1 MRAPSSPP
9 ARRPV
14 VGAIAGALGDA
25 VRRTGAFWVAPPA
38 PPSDDDERADAR
50 ERASTP
56 SPRPRNVRAAYPS
69 SDDDDDPARLHA
81 GDAPTPSEYS
91 PPAAI
96 ASPRAHPRTP
106 KRLVFAPAEEEP
118 SDADDAAAA
127 AAAASFERD
136 ARRSLRA
143 EESLLRAGVATATA
157 RAGES
162 RADVVRRVGAD
173 LETRARKNE
182 NARPSRPRRGEED
195 ASTERNRPR
204 DDARESETP
213 RDASEK
219 IPPSASDGSAV
230 DGLLRAELARARETA
245 TRSFAADR
253 AAALRAT
260 LETAAAALE
269 ASAAT
274 RSELRPNFGRSAD
287 ESSPLAR
294 MSASARANA
303 NALGTSSVER
313 EGKENLSLSRSAGE
327 KVASNPPLRAAVPP
341 PAPASESASLREKL
355 REATGEVEHLRVTLV
370 AYEEATRKAEYQ
382 KGLLLDRVLALEREL
397 EAARRERE
405 EARSAVPSAPDASSA
420 RLLPEVVRLWRH
432 LRVPLLHRARFFL
445 AFRGRE
451 AFYFE
456 AERRRLEWIASDMN
470 LGADLHGERF
480 FSSSEPAR
488 FAPRASGVISGRS
501 ANPAPAPPL
510 APSLRAAEAALR
522 RERDDLRRLARLLT
536 PPQLEAIFA
545 RWGVPTEARRR
556 KARLADA
563 LFDPADVADDDE
575 LELSRHAELTLQL
588 RGVDAAERAFEL
600 VHAESAA
607 APTSR
612 LEALGEETR
621 WLGGKAARAA
631 KRAAERAV
639 DFVAS
644 PMKK

>member
-25 VRRTGAFWVAPPA
+25 VRRTWAFWVAPPV
-38 PPSDDDERADAR
+38 PPSDDDERA

-56 SPRPRNVRAAYPS
+56 PPRPRNVRAAYPS

-118 SDADDAAAA
+118 SDPAAAAA

-173 LETRARKNE
+173 LETRARKNK
-182 NARPSRPRRGEED
+182 NARPSRPSRGVED

-213 RDASEK
+213 FLDASER

-260 LETAAAALE
+260 LETTAAALE

-274 RSELRPNFGRSAD
+274 SSELRPNFGRSAD

-470 LGADLHGERF
+470 LGADLRGPERF
-480 FSSSEPAR
+480 NSSSEPAR

>member
-1 MRAPSSPP
+1 MPNSQRWTSPKTAMGWP
-9 ARRPV
+9 A
-14 VGAIAGALGDA
+14 
-25 VRRTGAFWVAPPA
+25 
-38 PPSDDDERADAR
+38 
-50 ERASTP
+50 
-56 SPRPRNVRAAYPS
+56 
-69 SDDDDDPARLHA
+69 
-81 GDAPTPSEYS
+81 
-91 PPAAI
+91 
-96 ASPRAHPRTP
+96 
-106 KRLVFAPAEEEP
+106 
-118 SDADDAAAA
+118 
-127 AAAASFERD
+127 
-136 ARRSLRA
+136 
-143 EESLLRAGVATATA
+143 
-157 RAGES
+157 
-162 RADVVRRVGAD
+162 
-173 LETRARKNE
+173 
-182 NARPSRPRRGEED
+182 
-195 ASTERNRPR
+195 
-204 DDARESETP
+204 
-213 RDASEK
+213 
-219 IPPSASDGSAV
+219 
-230 DGLLRAELARARETA
+230 
-245 TRSFAADR
+245 

-294 MSASARANA
+294 MSVSARANA

-327 KVASNPPLRAAVPP
+327 KVASNPPLRATVPP

-470 LGADLHGERF
+470 LGADLQGERF
-480 FSSSEPAR
+480 HSSSEPAR